1 MLARAD
7 PVTAGHRHG
16 SCCGG
21 AWQQAKGRTASRHQ
35 LSTLVYG
42 SLVLDHDEI
51 VRLYGPWR
59 SRSPKDVAEVFN
71 GYDGLWWIAGGWAI
85 EAFTRVSRSHG
96 DVDASIP
103 RADVSGLRRHLRGR
117 LDVWQADDGVM
128 IPMVHETDEIT
139 ETCENLWL
147 RPSGADPWEF
157 EVILMHIKGDSWTYK
172 RDDRINLPI
181 DAILWERD
189 GIRYLRPEIQLLHK
203 APRLRPKDQADFE
216 ACVDLLEPAN
226 RAWLQMALSTAHP
239 SHPWLSR
246 L

>member
-1 MLARAD
+1 
-7 PVTAGHRHG
+7 
-16 SCCGG
+16 
-21 AWQQAKGRTASRHQ
+21 
-35 LSTLVYG
+35 
-42 SLVLDHDEI
+42 
-51 VRLYGPWR
+51 
-59 SRSPKDVAEVFN
+59 
-71 GYDGLWWIAGGWAI
+71 
-85 EAFTRVSRSHG
+85 
-96 DVDASIP
+96 
-103 RADVSGLRRHLRGR
+103 
-117 LDVWQADDGVM
+117 M